1 MENEIPA
8 NPYDPTTQV
17 TSLIRPR
24 WRARG
29 LLVALSV
36 GCYSLAGV
44 LFFCSQSWT
53 FYTPYSVETTWEVF
67 LPGRMSFAIGIT
79 LGVLALIAL
88 LLLGTLF
95 LLIALIPR
103 RKRSVDSAAEV

>member
-1 MENEIPA
+1 MASERIIGGSF
-8 NPYDPTTQV
+8 DRLLLF
-17 TSLIRPR
+17 SRRPF
-24 WRARG
+24 
-29 LLVALSV
+29 LLFSV
-36 GCYSLAGV
+36 MD
-44 LFFCSQSWT
+44 

-79 LGVLALIAL
+79 LGVLALTAL
-88 LLLGTLF
+88 LLLGSLF

>member
-17 TSLIRPR
+17 TSLVRPR

-29 LLVALSV
+29 LLVALSI
-36 GCYSLAGV
+36 GCYCLAGV

-79 LGVLALIAL
+79 LGVLALTAL
-88 LLLGTLF
+88 LLLGSLF
-95 LLIALIPR
+95 LLLALIPR
-103 RKRSVDSAAEV
+103 EKRSADNEGDV